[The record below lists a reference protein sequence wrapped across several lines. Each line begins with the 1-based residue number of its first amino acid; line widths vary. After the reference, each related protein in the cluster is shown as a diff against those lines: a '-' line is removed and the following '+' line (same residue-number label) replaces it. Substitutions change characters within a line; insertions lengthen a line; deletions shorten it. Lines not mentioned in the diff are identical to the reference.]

1 MKTVILITGNL
12 LFVIPTCEPCNATTF
27 WLAINTSLLLLQ
39 TTFSGMTLLR
49 SSRGEKNNKSEIP
62 SETNVN
68 KTLSKERN
76 SHECKMI
83 PEEESDA
90 EEEPDDKGQSAN
102 DDVPLPVKEQS
113 SLENVPLT
121 AKEQTQ
127 SLDAPLPAKEQTTS
141 ENGHASKEQSQSL
154 EIPLRAKEQTK
165 SLDVLP
171 ATCEM
176 PAAPK
181 ITIPT
186 HHYNF
191 SSSSICLLPTFC
203 VYSSEGEDITA
214 RFQPRLRK
222 ILVALIVYSVKD
234 KKGISVEDF
243 TDKFWKDM
251 DKAQRSNNRNVN
263 ISNLR
268 KLLKLVGNVKI
279 INKDGFLRIDFGSGV
294 KCDYLTG
301 MKLLHRYNAC
311 GDDGD
316 VKFMECITELL
327 NRGPLVTEMSFDWL
341 DESKNDY
348 SSNSLDMLLR
358 MLQSGT
364 GRVTESDV
372 TRIARLMFM
381 HEPTSEKA
389 LAACCAVFI
398 KHDKRSIAKNVFLR
412 FCEDFLDTMGEPYG
426 KTFAEFISNI
436 QYTMHYA

>member
-39 TTFSGMTLLR
+39 TTFSGMTALR
-49 SSRGEKNNKSEIP
+49 GSRSEKNNKTEVP

-76 SHECKMI
+76 SRECKMI

-102 DDVPLPVKEQS
+102 DDVPLPAKEQS
-113 SLENVPLT
+113 SLENVPL
-121 AKEQTQ
+121 
-127 SLDAPLPAKEQTTS
+127 PANEQTTS
-141 ENGHASKEQSQSL
+141 ENGSTTKEQSQSL
-154 EIPLRAKEQTK
+154 ETPLRAKEQSQ
-165 SLDVLP
+165 SLDVLLP
-171 ATCEM
+171 ITSN
-176 PAAPK
+176 APK

-186 HHYNF
+186 HHYDF
-191 SSSSICLLPTFC
+191 SRSSICLLPTFC

-268 KLLKLVGNVKI
+268 KLLKLVGNVQI
-279 INKDGFLRIDFGSGV
+279 INKDGYLRIDFGSGV
-294 KCDYLTG
+294 KCDYCTS

-341 DESKNDY
+341 DESKNKY

-358 MLQSGT
+358 MLRSGT
-364 GRVTESDV
+364 SRVSESDV

-389 LAACCAVFI
+389 LSACCAVFI

-412 FCEDFLDTMGEPYG
+412 FCEDFLDIMGEPYSVP
-426 KTFAEFISNI
+426 FAEFCKQLIVKR
-436 QYTMHYA
+436 

>member
-39 TTFSGMTLLR
+39 TTFSGMTALR
-49 SSRGEKNNKSEIP
+49 GSRSEKNNKTEVP

-76 SHECKMI
+76 SRECKMI

-102 DDVPLPVKEQS
+102 DDVPLPAKEQS
-113 SLENVPLT
+113 SLENVPL
-121 AKEQTQ
+121 
-127 SLDAPLPAKEQTTS
+127 P
-141 ENGHASKEQSQSL
+141 
-154 EIPLRAKEQTK
+154 AKEQTK
-165 SLDVLP
+165 SLDVLLP
-171 ATCEM
+171 AKEQTASENGS
-176 PAAPK
+176 ATKEQSQSLDAPLRAK
-181 ITIPT
+181 GDASEAHIIHVAT
-186 HHYNF
+186 HHYDF
-191 SSSSICLLPTFC
+191 SRSSICLLPTFC

-234 KKGISVEDF
+234 KKGISVKDF

-268 KLLKLVGNVKI
+268 KLLKLVGDVKI
-279 INKDGFLRIDFGSGV
+279 INKDGYLRIDFGSDV

-316 VKFMECITELL
+316 VKFMECIRELL

-412 FCEDFLDTMGEPYG
+412 FCEDYFDIMGEPYD
-426 KTFAEFISNI
+426 KTFAEFCKQLIVKR
-436 QYTMHYA
+436 